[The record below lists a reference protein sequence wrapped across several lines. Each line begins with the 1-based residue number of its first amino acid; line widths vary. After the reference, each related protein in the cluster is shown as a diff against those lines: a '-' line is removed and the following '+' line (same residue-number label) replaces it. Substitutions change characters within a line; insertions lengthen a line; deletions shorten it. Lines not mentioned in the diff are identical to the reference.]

1 MKLDKALSNISE
13 KNNFIYL
20 TLALIM
26 LLIAAALVQL
36 LQDNVIEYVIQGIMV
51 VIFIVCFVSLRF
63 DQKWT
68 HFLRGLAVVWIAV
81 IAAKHLF
88 HIKEMSILML
98 SLTLVFFYGT
108 FQSLVRKILFSGQID
123 TNKLIGSVALFLLL
137 GLMWAVAY
145 LLLLEVDPLA
155 FRGLEAIPWEDNFSN
170 SAYFSFV
177 TLTTLGY
184 GDISPVTPIAKTLVY
199 LESVVGVFYMAVVVS
214 SLVSSNLGRNTAR

>member
-68 HFLRGLAVVWIAV
+68 HFLRDLAVV
-81 IAAKHLF
+81 
-88 HIKEMSILML
+88 
-98 SLTLVFFYGT
+98 
-108 FQSLVRKILFSGQID
+108 
-123 TNKLIGSVALFLLL
+123 
-137 GLMWAVAY
+137 
-145 LLLLEVDPLA
+145 
-155 FRGLEAIPWEDNFSN
+155 
-170 SAYFSFV
+170 
-177 TLTTLGY
+177 
-184 GDISPVTPIAKTLVY
+184 
-199 LESVVGVFYMAVVVS
+199 
-214 SLVSSNLGRNTAR
+214 